1 MTGTFIDTILICTMT
16 GLSIVITE
24 AWKVPGLKGVT
35 VTSYAFSHGL
45 PFSNTVASFILMM
58 CLVFFA
64 FTTILGWNYYSERCL
79 EYLTPSKKANK
90 AFKYIYIFNVFIGS
104 FISLSTVWT
113 ISDIFNGLMAI
124 PNMIAIFALSGVIVK
139 ETKAFF
145 KEDKQEILD
154 ISTEVN

>member
-1 MTGTFIDTILICTMT
+1 
-16 GLSIVITE
+16 
-24 AWKVPGLKGVT
+24 
-35 VTSYAFSHGL
+35 
-45 PFSNTVASFILMM
+45 
-58 CLVFFA
+58 
-64 FTTILGWNYYSERCL
+64 
-79 EYLTPSKKANK
+79 
-90 AFKYIYIFNVFIGS
+90 IFNVFIGS